1 MQDYDIHL
9 FNQVGNLSLSITG
22 NYASDF
28 AAIRAAEHLC
38 KEHEKVEVW
47 SGDGCIF
54 SSTPRRESKPGRQ
67 QSAA

>member
-9 FNQVGNLSLSITG
+9 FNEAGNLSLSMTG

-47 SGDGCIF
+47 SGQGCIF
-54 SSTPRRESKPGRQ
+54 ASAPRTEGGPGGHL
-67 QSAA
+67 SVA

>member
-1 MQDYDIHL
+1 MRDYDIRV
-9 FNQVGNLSLSITG
+9 FNQAGSLSLCMSG

-47 SGDGCIF
+47 NGQGCIF
-54 SSTPRRESKPGRQ
+54 ASAPRAHGGPGSHL
-67 QSAA
+67 SAA